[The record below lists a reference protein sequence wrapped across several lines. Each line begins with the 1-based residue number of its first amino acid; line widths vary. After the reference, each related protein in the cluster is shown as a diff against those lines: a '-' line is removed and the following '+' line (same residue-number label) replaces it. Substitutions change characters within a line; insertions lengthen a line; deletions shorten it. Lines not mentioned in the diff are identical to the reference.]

1 MSSSEFGPMFV
12 KKRFVLPLKM
22 ILHCTTVY
30 VFWTKRWAHTMWSVN
45 VGFPLFMV
53 VHKIKSD
60 STRFIE
66 QAGTFYP
73 NISCPGTLGPDG
85 IICLVR
91 SDRILLVRKDSL
103 KQNLTIRIS
112 VPVLRS
118 CLGFHSSWLCIRSNQ
133 IWHALLSKRELF
145 IQNSLRNVFFL
156 IEFTNRELSVTQCNT
171 IIN

>member
-1 MSSSEFGPMFV
+1 MNHQPLSHGLVMLTVTPSRRQYIFNFKV
-12 KKRFVLPLKM
+12 KIQIHQDQCDSAQELL
-22 ILHCTTVY
+22 
-30 VFWTKRWAHTMWSVN
+30 
-45 VGFPLFMV
+45 GFPLSMV

-60 STRFIE
+60 LTHFIE

-85 IICLVR
+85 IICRVR

-103 KQNLTIRIS
+103 KQNLTIMIN